1 MIDDL
6 KFVQGA
12 VARKDFVQALT
23 HFNIHNGRIK
33 GFNGS
38 MALCSPIGL
47 ELDVK
52 PKAGQLVK
60 AIQMCKETVQINM
73 TPAGRLSISSGK
85 FRAHVDCIG
94 EDFPDVEPEGEVLQL
109 DGHLLEAIK
118 VLNPFIAEDASRPWA
133 RGILFNGPSAFA
145 TNNVVLVQYWLGYS
159 FPYIINIPKPT
170 VQELIRINKE
180 PTSVQVSPSS
190 VTFHYE
196 GDRWLR
202 TQTYTTEWPD
212 LTRVLDRPSDP
223 QPLPTGFYEALETLL
238 PFVDDVERVFVQ
250 PTGLTTSQTEGEG
263 ASVEME
269 GLPDT
274 GIYNIKQ
281 LQLLQGVASKIDLQA
296 YPAPCA
302 FYGDSLRGAIVGL
315 RS

>member
-23 HFNIHNGRIK
+23 HFNIHQGRIK

-38 MALCSPIGL
+38 MALCSPIAL
-47 ELDVK
+47 DLDVK
-52 PKAGQLVK
+52 PKADQLVK
-60 AIQMCKETVQINM
+60 AIQTCKETVQINM
-73 TPAGRLSISSGK
+73 TPAGRMAIRSGK
-85 FRAHVDCIG
+85 FRAHVDCID
-94 EDFPDVEPEGEVLQL
+94 EEFPDVEPEGELLTL

-118 VLNPFIAEDASRPWA
+118 ILNPFIAEDASRPWA

-145 TNNVVLVQYWLGYS
+145 TNNVCLVQYWLGYS

-170 VQELIRINKE
+170 VQELIRINQE
-180 PTSVQVSPSS
+180 PVSVQVSPSS

-212 LTRVLDRPSDP
+212 LARVLDREADP
-223 QPLPTGFYEALETLL
+223 KELPDGFFEGLETLH
-238 PFVDDVERVFVQ
+238 PFVDDMDRVFFQ
-250 PTGLTTSQTEGEG
+250 ETGMSTSQTEGEG
-263 ASVEME
+263 ASVELK

-274 GIYNIKQ
+274 GVYNIKQ
-281 LQLLQGVASKIDLQA
+281 LQLLDGVAGKIDLHQ
-296 YPAPCA
+296 YPKPCI
-302 FYGDSLRGAIVGL
+302 FYGKNLRGAIVGI
-315 RS
+315 RA